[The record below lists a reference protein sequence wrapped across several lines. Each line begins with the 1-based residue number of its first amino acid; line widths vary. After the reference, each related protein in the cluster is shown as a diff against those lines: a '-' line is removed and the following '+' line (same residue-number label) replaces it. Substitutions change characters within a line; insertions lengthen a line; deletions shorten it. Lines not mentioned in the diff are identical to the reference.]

1 MLKRLIPL
9 LLVAAFILPA
19 TSCHA
24 SKPAAHS
31 VAPADPIITSTVNL
45 NSQFSCI
52 DAGSI
57 FDIEI
62 KQGPQKVEITS
73 TAEMIEATR
82 FSSRGQ
88 ILGISL
94 TRNFRGNNIPP
105 IKISITVPNIH
116 SLIGNGAA
124 KFSVKGKFGA
134 ERLTIRGAGAATFN
148 FGNFTCTNLSVNLS
162 GASKFDSPAVDCDE
176 CELNLSGGSSA
187 EINRLTCTTLDIDT
201 SGAGNVTVGSVIC
214 NKIETESSG
223 GSNVNISSIDST
235 KVECESSGAA
245 NIVVSGKCEHAD
257 YSASGA
263 SKISARNL
271 NAHTRTVEKSGVA
284 TIRTN

>member
-1 MLKRLIPL
+1 MLKRLIPI

-24 SKPAAHS
+24 SKPAAQS
-31 VAPADPIITSTVNL
+31 VAPAPTIITSTVNL

-62 KQGPQKVEITS
+62 KQGPQKIEITS

-82 FSSRGQ
+82 FSCRNQ

-148 FGNFTCTNLSVNLS
+148 FSNLTCTDLSVNLS
-162 GASKFDSPAVDCDE
+162 GASTFDSPAVDCDE
-176 CELNLSGGSSA
+176 CELKLSGGSSA
-187 EINRLTCTTLDIDT
+187 EINRLTCTTLDVEA

-214 NKIETESSG
+214 NEIETEASG
-223 GSNVNISSIDST
+223 GSNVNISSIDAT

-245 NIVVSGKCEHAD
+245 NIVVSGKCENAE

-284 TIRTN
+284 SIRTN